1 MKQKKPPRFYID
13 IKDSVL
19 PKAFKTKII
28 SNNGIIK
35 KLRIAQFNSKTTRLV
50 IDLYTLNETK
60 VFSTNLGGEH
70 KIIIDIV
77 GNGDSPQLNA
87 ILDEI
92 KQDNSRSSSVN
103 FAETFGLKVKRI
115 IIDPGHGGKDPLVF
129 D

>member
-1 MKQKKPPRFYID
+1 MQLKLKIMPAKIRGNYQKTSYCAI
-13 IKDSVL
+13 
-19 PKAFKTKII
+19 
-28 SNNGIIK
+28 
-35 KLRIAQFNSKTTRLV
+35 NSKTTRLV

-92 KQDNSRSSSVN
+92 KQI
-103 FAETFGLKVKRI
+103 RI
-115 IIDPGHGGKDPLVF
+115 N
-129 D
+129 

>member
-1 MKQKKPPRFYID
+1 M
-13 IKDSVL
+13 
-19 PKAFKTKII
+19 
-28 SNNGIIK
+28 
-35 KLRIAQFNSKTTRLV
+35 V

-115 IIDPGHGGKDPLVF
+115 IIDPGHGGKDPGATRAASVL
-129 D
+129 

>member
-1 MKQKKPPRFYID
+1 M
-13 IKDSVL
+13 
-19 PKAFKTKII
+19 
-28 SNNGIIK
+28 
-35 KLRIAQFNSKTTRLV
+35 V

-115 IIDPGHGGKDPLVF
+115 IIVFIGGKDPGATGPHQFYEKKIVLRLALMLKILKKHLPNITNSF
-129 D
+129 DKRYR